1 MPSDSICWVSLS
13 LFSIFTSSQHLDV
26 RLQVQALRAEA
37 RSHMTECCRSNSRTG
52 TRAGTPERRSRQPS
66 SFKSQ
71 LKCHLYSSLN
81 ALERSNLP
89 SLFSLFFSFVLCTLS
104 RPLLYIYYYIET
116 ICSFACLPGSVD
128 SPASMK
134 NYLIQTS

>member
-52 TRAGTPERRSRQPS
+52 PRAGTPERRSRQPS

-89 SLFSLFFSFVLCTLS
+89 SLFFSLFFPLFFVPYPDLCYIFIIILKLS
-104 RPLLYIYYYIET
+104 
-116 ICSFACLPGSVD
+116 AHLPVF
-128 SPASMK
+128 
-134 NYLIQTS
+134 QVQ